1 MFVLEPSLDAP
12 DQAYPLALTLLPV
25 GLKGLVFAALLAAI
39 VSSLASMINS
49 IATIFTL
56 DLYARFS
63 TQKPE
68 RHLVRVGRGA
78 ALGAMLLAMVCA
90 RPLLG
95 NFDQAFQYI
104 QEFTGFFTPGIVV
117 IFLLGIF
124 WPRATA
130 SAALTAAVGS
140 ALLSF
145 AFKMVWPELPFIDR
159 VGLVFVLCGLL
170 AVVVSLWQGGE
181 KQAGAI
187 DLSEIEF
194 GTTRAFNLSALIVSL
209 ILIAL
214 YTTWW

>member
-1 MFVLEPSLDAP
+1 M
-12 DQAYPLALTLLPV
+12 
-25 GLKGLVFAALLAAI
+25 
-39 VSSLASMINS
+39 
-49 IATIFTL
+49 
-56 DLYARFS
+56 
-63 TQKPE
+63 
-68 RHLVRVGRGA
+68 
-78 ALGAMLLAMVCA
+78 
-90 RPLLG
+90 
-95 NFDQAFQYI
+95 
-104 QEFTGFFTPGIVV
+104 

>member
-1 MFVLEPSLDAP
+1 M
-12 DQAYPLALTLLPV
+12 TLLPV

-56 DLYARFS
+56 DLYAPFS
-63 TQKPE
+63 REKAE
-68 RHLVRVGRGA
+68 RHLVWVGRAA

-117 IFLLGIF
+117 IFLLGMF

-130 SAALTAAVGS
+130 SAALMAAVGS

-145 AFKMVWPELPFIDR
+145 AFKVLWPELPFIDR

-170 AVVVSLWQGGE
+170 AVVVSLWQSGA
-181 KQAGAI
+181 KQSGAI

-194 GTTRAFNLSALIVSL
+194 GTTQAFNLSAAIVSL
-209 ILIAL
+209 VLIAL
-214 YTTWW
+214 YISWW